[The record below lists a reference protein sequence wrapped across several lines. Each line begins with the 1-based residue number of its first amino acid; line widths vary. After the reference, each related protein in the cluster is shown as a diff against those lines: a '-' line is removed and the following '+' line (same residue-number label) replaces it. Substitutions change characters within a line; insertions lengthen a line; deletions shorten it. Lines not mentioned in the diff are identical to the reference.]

1 MQKYFTKIACVLL
14 ILLCIGGFLFFKY
27 GLEPVDET
35 PLINKSNLTSRKP
48 HKEMAPQPLPDM
60 DPAPESL
67 TESKEKVI
75 LKKRPIEKPLEAKKE
90 YSKYIEDIKE
100 KVYERQIE
108 SLDQIPL
115 LDEIVQTGDKDVRQF
130 WGDGWSS
137 VDDWKKEENGFTLEK
152 KTDGSLVFNP
162 DATTARKYTFF
173 ETPKAYTYDPEHK
186 EFVNEVDYYGK
197 TIYNVMKFINDD
209 VLAMMTISGPKV
221 SLNLYQKNAGQLAA
235 PQAGRQLPGDL
246 GTPGLTR

>member
-1 MQKYFTKIACVLL
+1 MRKYFTKIGYVLL
-14 ILLCIGGFLFFKY
+14 ILLFIGGFLFFKY
-27 GLEPVDET
+27 GVEPIDKT
-35 PLINKSNLTSRKP
+35 PRINKSTLTSRTP
-48 HKEMAPQPLPDM
+48 QKETAPQPLPDM
-60 DPAPESL
+60 APAPKTQ
-67 TESKEKVI
+67 TESKKKVV
-75 LKKRPIEKPLEAKKE
+75 LKKRPIEKPVEAKKE
-90 YSKYIEDIKE
+90 YPKYIEDIKE
-100 KVYERQIE
+100 QVYERQIE
-108 SLDQIPL
+108 SVDQIPL

-152 KTDGSLVFNP
+152 KDDGTLVFNP

-173 ETPKAYTYDPEHK
+173 ETPKTYTYDPEHK
-186 EFVNEVDYYGK
+186 EFVNEVNYYGK

-209 VLAMMTISGPKV
+209 VLAMMTISGQKV

-246 GTPGLTR
+246 GAPGLTR